1 MHPQS
6 SRLPAMTTDHAT
18 ANSHPLERDAQVAM
32 SHHDVSPN
40 DIALG
45 VVIGRAS
52 EYFDFFV
59 FGIASVL
66 VFPKVFFPF
75 TDALTGT
82 LYSFAIFALAFVARP
97 LGSIFFMWVHKR
109 HGRGVKLTAALFL
122 LGGSTAA
129 ISFLPSY
136 NSIGVVAIELLAV
149 LRVAQGFALGGAWD
163 GMASLLALN
172 APRERRGWYAMI
184 PQLGAPIGFMVASA
198 LFAFF
203 SVNLTPEDFID
214 WGWRFP
220 FFCAFTINVVALFA
234 RLRLVATPEFTR
246 LLDKG
251 RLEPV
256 GIVDLARHHALDVW
270 IGAFVPLA
278 SFALFHL
285 VTIFPIAWLALSSE
299 RSAGDF
305 LMVQFSGAIICAGAV
320 AASGLI
326 ADQIGRRNVLLISA
340 GLIAAFACG
349 SILAPLIFGE
359 TAIGQ
364 TIYVNIGFMLLG
376 LSYGQT
382 AGAVTSRLGARYR
395 YTGAALTSDL
405 AWLFGAGF
413 APLVVL
419 YLSTAYGL
427 AMVGVYL
434 LSGALATLLALYLD
448 RSEMRQM

>member
-1 MHPQS
+1 M
-6 SRLPAMTTDHAT
+6 
-18 ANSHPLERDAQVAM
+18 
-32 SHHDVSPN
+32 
-40 DIALG
+40 
-45 VVIGRAS
+45 
-52 EYFDFFV
+52 
-59 FGIASVL
+59 
-66 VFPKVFFPF
+66 
-75 TDALTGT
+75 
-82 LYSFAIFALAFVARP
+82 
-97 LGSIFFMWVHKR
+97 
-109 HGRGVKLTAALFL
+109 
-122 LGGSTAA
+122 
-129 ISFLPSY
+129 
-136 NSIGVVAIELLAV
+136 
-149 LRVAQGFALGGAWD
+149 
-163 GMASLLALN
+163 
-172 APRERRGWYAMI
+172 
-184 PQLGAPIGFMVASA
+184 
-198 LFAFF
+198 
-203 SVNLTPEDFID
+203 
-214 WGWRFP
+214 
-220 FFCAFTINVVALFA
+220 
-234 RLRLVATPEFTR
+234 
-246 LLDKG
+246 
-251 RLEPV
+251 
-256 GIVDLARHHALDVW
+256 W

-326 ADQIGRRNVLLISA
+326 ADQIGRRNLLIISA
-340 GLIAAFACG
+340 GLIAVFACG

-359 TAIGQ
+359 NAIGQ
-364 TIYVNIGFMLLG
+364 TIYVNIGVMLLG

-382 AGAVTSRLGARYR
+382 AGAVTSRLGGRYR